1 MMRRATTIADRKR
14 REKEEKRERKQT
26 TFEAAGFV
34 GSWGKDTS

>member
-14 REKEEKRERKQT
+14 RERKKRGKRKQT